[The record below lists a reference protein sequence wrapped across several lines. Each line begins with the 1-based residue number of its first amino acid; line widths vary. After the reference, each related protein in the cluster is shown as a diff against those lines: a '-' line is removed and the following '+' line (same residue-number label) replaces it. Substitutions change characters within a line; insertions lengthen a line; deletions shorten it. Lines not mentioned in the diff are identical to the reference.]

1 MKKQNLP
8 EEFIEIISPILE
20 HPEFQRRKTYA
31 HHGKVS
37 VYEHCLAVSYVAYRF
52 AKKVNA
58 DYRSAAIGGL
68 LHDFYD
74 SPWQENIQK
83 KKFFEQH
90 GFVHASEAAKNAWKY
105 FPDIMN
111 EKIEDIILRHMFPL
125 NIRPPRYL
133 ESWIVTL
140 SDKYVS
146 MEVIKDVKHL
156 HYYVGIKK
164 RKK

>member
-74 SPWQENIQK
+74 SPWQENTQK
-83 KKFFEQH
+83 KKFLNNMVLFMQAKLQKMH
-90 GFVHASEAAKNAWKY
+90 G
-105 FPDIMN
+105 
-111 EKIEDIILRHMFPL
+111 
-125 NIRPPRYL
+125 NIFL
-133 ESWIVTL
+133 IS
-140 SDKYVS
+140 
-146 MEVIKDVKHL
+146 
-156 HYYVGIKK
+156 
-164 RKK
+164 